1 MQDFQ
6 VSYLPSIIILL
17 FLIRLGTPQQS
28 NGGDISSGTNK
39 QNTHENADYLLKRLL
54 EMKRT
59 SPQEGPKY
67 RNINS
72 SAELRNIVS
81 ARFRTEMAVLFSRLP
96 ESDQCDIL
104 VAVSNTTQCTVSD
117 IIELLFSLTEMK
129 QNINASSCPVGD
141 RTKLKLCSQA
151 NRTSIGET
159 FCNELLNVFK
169 SLPSPFKC
177 HIINAIALAYS
188 VKGRRNLAL
197 SVSQTQSAVAEIFPS
212 VNLPNT
218 CADLE
223 MDDIIPSIPPVNITV
238 DLNNSNKQS
247 WLQTLTKKGPEIYKT
262 VLMYD
267 YEKTHRGKLLG
278 PTDLAQYLKVHE
290 LNSTQLVTV
299 EVGVG
304 SRIFSVL
311 FRLRV
316 KRNPSN
322 RLREFRSTYRI
333 VEALEA
339 KNQQE
344 LREIFNA
351 TIIAIS
357 LDGERS
363 NISKS
368 LSKTGRWTFNQ
379 MHMAKELF
387 PADLSEYYKQLVK
400 PARCFVVFYI
410 SLKIDKSPLEV
421 EMFYSSFKR
430 ILRKHTCFYTRRTG
444 PTETTFIKVF
454 THERFTGNALST
466 QAFTTER
473 TPSTVSVGAV
483 DHISDKVDIEDLSS
497 LEIALF
503 ALLGVL
509 CACVLAFTIN
519 CVMLALKVK
528 PADQSNGRSKPVLQ
542 TAVFHKS
549 KNVAGCKETE
559 GVHFTDTN
567 GSNCQQSNTEHLPKV
582 ETVVCSDKSCNCLY
596 LVSSST
602 PHNIRRCD
610 YSKTCLKCSQPVL
623 HNKSGAKRT
632 NSRTQLENGYC
643 LDSSTVART
652 CDTWQLCVDD
662 RRQNS
667 SPDMEESSSKTECQ
681 CPRRLLD
688 SHQGDGRVLESQGKA
703 ISYCSIS
710 DTSYKEHLSP
720 KMKHNGCLPTEESH
734 ETVIVLL
741 DCKGFKEVQV

>member
-1 MQDFQ
+1 
-6 VSYLPSIIILL
+6 
-17 FLIRLGTPQQS
+17 
-28 NGGDISSGTNK
+28 
-39 QNTHENADYLLKRLL
+39 
-54 EMKRT
+54 
-59 SPQEGPKY
+59 
-67 RNINS
+67 
-72 SAELRNIVS
+72 
-81 ARFRTEMAVLFSRLP
+81 MAVLFSRLP

-104 VAVSNTTQCTVSD
+104 VEVSITTQCTVSD

-129 QNINASSCPVGD
+129 QNINVSCPGRG
-141 RTKLKLCSQA
+141 RTKLNLCSQA
-151 NRTSIGET
+151 NRTFVGET
-159 FCNELLNVFK
+159 FCSELLNVFK

-188 VKGRRNLAL
+188 VKGRQNLAL
-197 SVSQTQSAVAEIFPS
+197 SVSQTQSIVAEIFPS

-223 MDDIIPSIPPVNITV
+223 MDHLIPSIPPVNITV

-247 WLQTLTKKGPEIYKT
+247 WLQTLTKKGPQIYKT
-262 VLMYD
+262 VLMYE

-278 PTDLAQYLKVHE
+278 PSGLAQYLELHE

-311 FRLRV
+311 FRLKV
-316 KRNPSN
+316 KRKPSN
-322 RLREFRSTYRI
+322 RLREIRSTYRI
-333 VEALEA
+333 VEALED
-339 KNQQE
+339 KTQQE

-351 TIIAIS
+351 AIIAIS

-363 NISKS
+363 NITKS
-368 LSKTGRWTFNQ
+368 PPKTGRWTFYQ
-379 MHMAKELF
+379 MDMAKELF
-387 PADLSEYYKQLVK
+387 PEDLSEYYRQLVK

-430 ILRKHTCFYTRRTG
+430 ILRKHTCFYTRRSG
-444 PTETTFIKVF
+444 PTESPFIKVF
-454 THERFTGNALST
+454 TPERFTGNSLST
-466 QAFTTER
+466 QAFSTER
-473 TPSTVSVGAV
+473 TGKPSAVGDGAV

-503 ALLGVL
+503 ALLGIL

-528 PADQSNGRSKPVLQ
+528 PTDQSNGRSKPILQ

-549 KNVAGCKETE
+549 KNVTGGKESE
-559 GVHFTDTN
+559 CVHFTDSD
-567 GSNCQQSNTEHLPKV
+567 GSNCQQPNTEHTPNV
-582 ETVVCSDKSCNCLY
+582 ETVVYSDKSCNCLY

-602 PHNIRRCD
+602 PRNIRRCD
-610 YSKTCLKCSQPVL
+610 HSKTCLKSSQSVL

-632 NSRTQLENGYC
+632 NSRTQLENKYC
-643 LDSSTVART
+643 LDSSQVERT
-652 CDTWQLCVDD
+652 CDTSQLCVDD
-662 RRQNS
+662 RTKNS

-681 CPRRLLD
+681 CPSRPLG

-710 DTSYKEHLSP
+710 DTSYREHLSP

>member
-1 MQDFQ
+1 M
-6 VSYLPSIIILL
+6 
-17 FLIRLGTPQQS
+17 
-28 NGGDISSGTNK
+28 SSGTNK
-39 QNTHENADYLLKRLL
+39 QNTQENDYYLLKRLL

-67 RNINS
+67 RNIS
-72 SAELRNIVS
+72 SSTELHNIVNT
-81 ARFRTEMAVLFSRLP
+81 RFRTEMAVLFSRLP
-96 ESDQCDIL
+96 KFYQCGIL

-129 QNINASSCPVGD
+129 QNINVSCPVGD
-141 RTKLKLCSQA
+141 KTKLKLCSQA
-151 NRTSIGET
+151 NRTFIGET

-197 SVSQTQSAVAEIFPS
+197 SVSQTQSAVAEIYPS

-223 MDDIIPSIPPVNITV
+223 MDHIIPSIPPVNITV

-247 WLQTLTKKGPEIYKT
+247 WLQTLTKRGPEIYKT
-262 VLMYD
+262 VLK
-267 YEKTHRGKLLG
+267 YEYKKKHRGQLVG
-278 PTDLAQYLKVHE
+278 PTGLAQYLEVHE
-290 LNSTQLVTV
+290 LNSTQLITV

-304 SRIFSVL
+304 RRIFSVL
-311 FRLRV
+311 FRLKV
-316 KRNPSN
+316 KRKPSN
-322 RLREFRSTYRI
+322 RLREIRSTYRI

-339 KNQQE
+339 MNQQE

-351 TIIAIS
+351 SIIAIS
-357 LDGERS
+357 LDGKRP
-363 NISKS
+363 NITKS
-368 LSKTGRWTFNQ
+368 PPTTGRWTVNQ
-379 MHMAKELF
+379 MEMAKKLF

-400 PARCFVVFYI
+400 QARCFVVFYI

-430 ILRKHTCFYTRRTG
+430 ISRKHTCFYTRRTG
-444 PTETTFIKVF
+444 PSETPFIKVL
-454 THERFTGNALST
+454 TPERFTGNALST
-466 QAFTTER
+466 QAFSSER
-473 TPSTVSVGAV
+473 TGKPSTVSDRAV

-528 PADQSNGRSKPVLQ
+528 PTDQSNGRSKPMLQ
-542 TAVFHKS
+542 TAVFHKG
-549 KNVAGCKETE
+549 KNVADCKETE
-559 GVHFTDTN
+559 CVHFTGTN
-567 GSNCQQSNTEHLPKV
+567 GSNCQQSITEHPPKV
-582 ETVVCSDKSCNCLY
+582 ETVVYGDKSCNCLY
-596 LVSSST
+596 LVSLST
-602 PHNIRRCD
+602 PHNIRCD
-610 YSKTCLKCSQPVL
+610 YSKTCSKHSQLVL

-632 NSRTQLENGYC
+632 NSRTQLENEYF
-643 LDSSTVART
+643 LDSSPVTRT
-652 CDTWQLCVDD
+652 CDTSQLGVHD
-662 RRQNS
+662 RAENS
-667 SPDMEESSSKTECQ
+667 SPEMEESSSKTECQ
-681 CPRRLLD
+681 CPRRPPD
-688 SHQGDGRVLESQGKA
+688 SHQGDSRVLESQGKA

-720 KMKHNGCLPTEESH
+720 KMKNNGCLPTEESH

>member
-1 MQDFQ
+1 
-6 VSYLPSIIILL
+6 
-17 FLIRLGTPQQS
+17 
-28 NGGDISSGTNK
+28 
-39 QNTHENADYLLKRLL
+39 
-54 EMKRT
+54 
-59 SPQEGPKY
+59 
-67 RNINS
+67 
-72 SAELRNIVS
+72 
-81 ARFRTEMAVLFSRLP
+81 MAVLFSRLP
-96 ESDQCDIL
+96 KSDQCGIL
-104 VAVSNTTQCTVSD
+104 VAVSITTQCTVSD
-117 IIELLFSLTEMK
+117 VIDLLFSLTEMK
-129 QNINASSCPVGD
+129 QNINVSCPVRD
-141 RTKLKLCSQA
+141 RTKLNLCSQA
-151 NRTSIGET
+151 NRTFVGET
-159 FCNELLNVFK
+159 FCSELLNVFK

-177 HIINAIALAYS
+177 HIINAIALAYG
-188 VKGRRNLAL
+188 VKGRQNLAL
-197 SVSQTQSAVAEIFPS
+197 SVSQTQRIVAEIFPS

-223 MDDIIPSIPPVNITV
+223 MDHLIPSIPPVNITV

-247 WLQTLTKKGPEIYKT
+247 WLQTLTKKGPQIYKT
-262 VLMYD
+262 VLMYE

-278 PTDLAQYLKVHE
+278 PSGLAQYLELHE

-311 FRLRV
+311 FRLKV
-316 KRNPSN
+316 KRKPSN
-322 RLREFRSTYRI
+322 RLREIRSTYRI
-333 VEALEA
+333 VEALED
-339 KNQQE
+339 KTQQE

-351 TIIAIS
+351 AIIAIS

-363 NISKS
+363 NITKS
-368 LSKTGRWTFNQ
+368 PPKTGRWTFYQ
-379 MHMAKELF
+379 MDMAKELF
-387 PADLSEYYKQLVK
+387 PEDLSEYYRQLVK

-430 ILRKHTCFYTRRTG
+430 ILRKHTCFYTRRSG
-444 PTETTFIKVF
+444 PTESPFIKVF
-454 THERFTGNALST
+454 TPERFTGNSLST
-466 QAFTTER
+466 QAFSTER
-473 TPSTVSVGAV
+473 TGKPSAVGDGAV

-503 ALLGVL
+503 ALLGIL

-519 CVMLALKVK
+519 CVILALKVK
-528 PADQSNGRSKPVLQ
+528 PTDQSNGRSKPILQ

-549 KNVAGCKETE
+549 KNVTDGKESE
-559 GVHFTDTN
+559 CVHFTDSD
-567 GSNCQQSNTEHLPKV
+567 GSNCQQPNTEHTPNV
-582 ETVVCSDKSCNCLY
+582 ETVVYSEKSCNCLY

-602 PHNIRRCD
+602 PRNIRRCD
-610 YSKTCLKCSQPVL
+610 HSKTCLKSSQSVL

-632 NSRTQLENGYC
+632 NSRTQLENKYC
-643 LDSSTVART
+643 LDSSQVERT
-652 CDTWQLCVDD
+652 CDTSQLCVDD
-662 RRQNS
+662 RTKNS

-681 CPRRLLD
+681 CPSRPLG

-710 DTSYKEHLSP
+710 DTSYREHLSP